1 MAKPTIE
8 QIETARLLAKNDWE
22 ENFVESIVEQIHEG
36 RNISDKQMAI
46 IERIL
51 GNATKGKKGEGKSFR
66 PEPQGEGEFPKVS
79 QLLQL
84 AGKKLKYPKIT
95 FSVANQQVVVS
106 LAPSHG
112 KNPGAAYIKVDG
124 DYYGKVSANGHLTAY
139 NEVTGI
145 RTFLED
151 MNEDASMAARV
162 YGHRTGRCCFCNAKL
177 TTHESS
183 SHGYGPVCAK
193 NYGLVWS
200 KTSADD
206 ILGEED
212 RILNQ

>member
-1 MAKPTIE
+1 MANPTQPEIK
-8 QIETARLLAKNDWE
+8 TARILAKNEWE
-22 ENFVESIVEQIHEG
+22 ENFIDSISQQIADG
-36 RNISDKQMAI
+36 RNMSERQMAI
-46 IERIL
+46 FTRIQ
-51 GNATKGKKGEGKSFR
+51 GNATKGNKGEGKTFI
-66 PEPQGEGEFPKVS
+66 PEPQEEGDFPKVS

-84 AGKKLKYPKIT
+84 AGKKLKRPKIT

-106 LAPSHG
+106 LAPSTG

-124 DYYGKVSANGHLTAY
+124 DYYGKVSANRHLTAY
-139 NEVTGI
+139 SEVTGI
-145 RTFLED
+145 RTFLDD